1 MGTSPYVNNS
11 VLISLIFSHFIEKKY
26 FYGNMGTYKIGEVPL
41 EYRPKVRGR
50 SLKLHIEIKSKRV
63 VYGWMYMCP
72 QKKKTKKRR
81 SMDVHHFTYGL
92 HPFICGVSFA
102 PWCELA
108 RLLHGVKLLC
118 AVLSTIGRGCPYDAT
133 LTFSP
138 RLLFH
143 RTLVGFIHEWNQVLG
158 SSIPSS
164 FFSNKQDAAE
174 KEHIIIRRQYLVA

>member
-1 MGTSPYVNNS
+1 
-11 VLISLIFSHFIEKKY
+11 
-26 FYGNMGTYKIGEVPL
+26 
-41 EYRPKVRGR
+41 
-50 SLKLHIEIKSKRV
+50 
-63 VYGWMYMCP
+63 
-72 QKKKTKKRR
+72 
-81 SMDVHHFTYGL
+81 
-92 HPFICGVSFA
+92 
-102 PWCELA
+102 
-108 RLLHGVKLLC
+108 VKLLC